1 MSVEVEKEM
10 KERISHDKSGKGG
23 TGAGL
28 SEEPQTQD
36 ATEKKRA
43 LTNHLME
50 RICLPSNLNRAYKRV
65 KANKGAAGVD
75 GMRVNELRA
84 YIRSHKVELVDS
96 LLSGSYRPQ
105 SVLGVAIPKASG
117 GKRMLGI
124 PTVVDRLIQQA
135 IHQVL
140 EPIFEPLFSESS
152 YGFRPKRSAHMALR
166 AARHH
171 VDSGRVWVVDIDLAK
186 YFDQVNHDILMSR
199 LARHIEDK
207 RLLLLIR
214 RYLQAGMMRE
224 GVVIEREAG
233 TPQGGPLSPLLSN
246 IMLNELDKELEK
258 RGHSFCRYADDCN
271 IYVYSE
277 AAGHRVMSGVKQ
289 FLKTRL
295 KLSVNEEKSAVS
307 KVYKRQFLGYRIGSG
322 AKLYM
327 SLGSL
332 KRMKDKVRVLTSR
345 NRGRSLECII
355 HELNQYLPGWF
366 NYFKLAEGAAQFR
379 RLDSWI
385 RRRLRCYRLKQ
396 RKRKWPMATFMIGQ
410 GVSAQVAWSLVKSNR
425 GWWAKSH
432 HPGSDHAMSNG
443 WFKEQGLFS
452 LYDKAITFNT

>member
-1 MSVEVEKEM
+1 MRKG
-10 KERISHDKSGKGG
+10 ISHDKPGKGG
-23 TGAGL
+23 TGTGL
-28 SEEPQTQD
+28 SEEHQTYD

-43 LTNHLME
+43 LTRDLME
-50 RICLPSNLNRAYKRV
+50 SICTPSNLNRAYKRV

-75 GMRVNELRA
+75 GMEVNELSA
-84 YIRSHKVELVDS
+84 YIRSHKVELVES

-105 SVLGVAIPKASG
+105 SVLGVEIPKASG

-124 PTVVDRLIQQA
+124 PTVIDRLIQQA

-140 EPIFEPLFSESS
+140 EPLFEPLFSDSS

-166 AARHH
+166 AARNH
-171 VDSGRVWVVDIDLAK
+171 VDTGRVWVVDIDLAK
-186 YFDQVNHDILMSR
+186 YFDQVNHDMLMSR

-214 RYLQAGMMRE
+214 RYLQAGMMRD
-224 GVVIEREAG
+224 GVVTEREAG

-246 IMLNELDKELEK
+246 IMLDELDKELEK
-258 RGHSFCRYADDCN
+258 RGHRFCRYADDCN

-277 AAGHRVMSGVKQ
+277 AAGNRVMSSVKQ

-322 AKLYM
+322 ARLYI
-327 SLGSL
+327 SSSSL
-332 KRMKDKVRVLTSR
+332 KRMKDKVRALSRR
-345 NRGRSLECII
+345 NRGRSFERVIY
-355 HELNQYLPGWF
+355 ELNQYLPGWL
-366 NYFKLAEGAAQFR
+366 NYFKLAEGSAQFR

-396 RKRKWPMATFMIGQ
+396 RKRKWPMATFMIGL
-410 GVSAQVAWSLVKSNR
+410 GVNANVAWNLVKSNR
-425 GWWAKSH
+425 GWWVKSH
-432 HPGSDHAMSNG
+432 HLGSDQAMSNK

-452 LYDKAITFNT
+452 LYEKAITFNT